1 MKTRI
6 LTGLAIFAVGIP
18 LLIFS
23 GTVIFPIAAGI
34 LATIAMTEIVGM
46 EKFKKRYG
54 AIIPTYILSFLLPFC
69 SWFFKSDEKKYI
81 NVMAIVVFMFLLYMF
96 AYAVIKKGEVKFS
109 AIALHFTA
117 FAYVAVTFASI
128 PMIRHIENGEWYVV
142 IIYISSCVC
151 DIAAYFVG
159 RAIGKHKLIPTVS
172 PKKTIEGAIGGTLFS
187 TVCVVGYG
195 VLIHFITG
203 LNVRYLWLA
212 VMAFVL
218 AIASQFG
225 DLIASLMK
233 REFGIKD
240 FGKCFPG
247 HGGVMDRTD
256 STLAVSPML
265 LAMILILPPFF
276 A

>member
-6 LTGLAIFAVGIP
+6 ITGMAIFAVGIP

-23 GTVIFPIAAGI
+23 GTIIFPIAAGI
-34 LATIAMTEIVGM
+34 LATIAMTEIVAM

-54 AIIPTYILSFLLPFC
+54 AIIPTYILSFLIPAVT
-69 SWFFKSDEKKYI
+69 WFFKEDEKRYI
-81 NVMAIVVFMFLLYMF
+81 NVIAMVVLMFLMYML
-96 AYAVIKKGEVKFS
+96 AYAVIKKGTVKFS
-109 AIALHFTA
+109 EIALHFTA
-117 FAYVAVTFASI
+117 FAYVTVSFASI
-128 PMIRHIENGEWYVV
+128 PMVRHTENGAWYVT
-142 IIYISSCVC
+142 IIFISSCVC

-172 PKKTIEGAIGGTLFS
+172 PKKTVEGAIGGTLFS

-195 VLIHFITG
+195 VLVHFITG
-203 LNVRYLWLA
+203 LQIRYLWLA
-212 VMAFVL
+212 LIAFVL
-218 AIASQFG
+218 AITSQFG

-256 STLAVSPML
+256 STIAVSPVL
-265 LAMILILPPFF
+265 FALILILPPFYV
-276 A
+276 